1 MNIIMAVKSEFWDKR
16 YSVSEYVYG
25 EHPNSY
31 LKEQLQALPVG
42 SILLAGEGEGRNGV
56 YAAKLGWKVSAY
68 DLSVEG
74 KMKAERLA
82 RKHNVEIDY
91 HVGELHELDYT
102 NEQFDVIALIFT
114 HFPSKSREAI
124 HKELANHL
132 RPGGTI
138 IMEVFSKKQIH
149 YQVKGD
155 SGGGPKNIDMLY
167 SIEDI
172 RSDFENF
179 EVIELQETEKHL
191 SEGDHH
197 NGLSV
202 VIRFVGKKPQ

>member
-1 MNIIMAVKSEFWDKR
+1 M
-16 YSVSEYVYG
+16 
-25 EHPNSY
+25 
-31 LKEQLQALPVG
+31 
-42 SILLAGEGEGRNGV
+42 
-56 YAAKLGWKVSAY
+56 
-68 DLSVEG
+68 
-74 KMKAERLA
+74 
-82 RKHNVEIDY
+82 
-91 HVGELHELDYT
+91 
-102 NEQFDVIALIFT
+102 
-114 HFPSKSREAI
+114 
-124 HKELANHL
+124 
-132 RPGGTI
+132 
-138 IMEVFSKKQIH
+138 
-149 YQVKGD
+149 KGD